1 MLSNTVFLFCCFLG
15 FFFDEM
21 GQNLDELQL
30 EHRGEKNLNIK
41 HVQGCIFFV
50 PFYSGLIDLLVF
62 SHTSTQKGA
71 SSVVCTFSLE

>member
-1 MLSNTVFLFCCFLG
+1 
-15 FFFDEM
+15 M

-41 HVQGCIFFV
+41 QIQGCIFFV

-62 SHTSTQKGA
+62 SHTSTQKDA
-71 SSVVCTFSLE
+71 SNVVCTFSLQ